1 MQQMKKKANQIT
13 NFKYYLPYFI
23 RGIIA
28 FFILLA
34 LTLLIYF
41 FELNTPMTTISLL
54 DGLLI
59 ATVIGFATSLF
70 TYLVYS
76 GSLNFVS
83 YGFSTFGSIFN
94 KNVNKKYKD
103 LKEYNEIKKMER
115 AGKTY
120 YFLSYIIVSSLYLI
134 ALKQAPLLEH
144 FQQHLHLDFRVPK
157 LQ

>member
-1 MQQMKKKANQIT
+1 MKKKANQIT

-54 DGLLI
+54 DGLLV

-103 LKEYNEIKKMER
+103 LKEYNEIKKIER

-120 YFLSYIIVSSLYLI
+120 YFLSYILVSSLYLI
-134 ALKQAPLLEH
+134 ALIVVFILFKTEVIL
-144 FQQHLHLDFRVPK
+144 
-157 LQ
+157 

>member
-1 MQQMKKKANQIT
+1 MKKKANQIT

-103 LKEYNEIKKMER
+103 LKEYNEIKKIER

-134 ALKQAPLLEH
+134 DLLVVFILFKTEVI
-144 FQQHLHLDFRVPK
+144 L
-157 LQ
+157 

>member
-1 MQQMKKKANQIT
+1 MKKKANQIT

-59 ATVIGFATSLF
+59 ATVVGFATSLF

-94 KNVNKKYKD
+94 KNVNKKYRD
-103 LKEYNEIKKMER
+103 LKEYNEIKKIER

-134 ALKQAPLLEH
+134 ALIVVFILFKTEVIL
-144 FQQHLHLDFRVPK
+144 
-157 LQ
+157 

>member
-1 MQQMKKKANQIT
+1 MKKKANQIT

-34 LTLLIYF
+34 ITLLIYF

-76 GSLNFVS
+76 GSLNFIS

-103 LKEYNEIKKMER
+103 LKEYNEIKKIER

-134 ALKQAPLLEH
+134 ALIVVFILFNTGAIL
-144 FQQHLHLDFRVPK
+144 
-157 LQ
+157 

>member
-1 MQQMKKKANQIT
+1 MKKKANQIT

-54 DGLLI
+54 DGLLV

-103 LKEYNEIKKMER
+103 LKEYNEIKKIER

-120 YFLSYIIVSSLYLI
+120 YFLSYILVSSLYLI
-134 ALKQAPLLEH
+134 ALIVVFILFNTGVIL
-144 FQQHLHLDFRVPK
+144 
-157 LQ
+157 

>member
-1 MQQMKKKANQIT
+1 MKKKANQIT

-34 LTLLIYF
+34 ITLLIYF

-134 ALKQAPLLEH
+134 ALIVVFILFNTGVIL
-144 FQQHLHLDFRVPK
+144 
-157 LQ
+157 

>member
-1 MQQMKKKANQIT
+1 MKKNANQIT

-34 LTLLIYF
+34 ITLLIYF

-54 DGLLI
+54 DGLLV

-103 LKEYNEIKKMER
+103 LKEYNEIKKIER

-134 ALKQAPLLEH
+134 ALIVVFILFKTEVIL
-144 FQQHLHLDFRVPK
+144 
-157 LQ
+157 

>member
-1 MQQMKKKANQIT
+1 MKKKANQIT

-34 LTLLIYF
+34 ITLLIYF

-54 DGLLI
+54 DGFLV
-59 ATVIGFATSLF
+59 ATVVGFATSLF

-103 LKEYNEIKKMER
+103 LKEYNEIKKIER

-134 ALKQAPLLEH
+134 ALIVVFILFKTEVIL
-144 FQQHLHLDFRVPK
+144 
-157 LQ
+157 

>member
-1 MQQMKKKANQIT
+1 MKKKANQIT

-34 LTLLIYF
+34 ITLLVYF

-59 ATVIGFATSLF
+59 STVVGFATSLF

-134 ALKQAPLLEH
+134 ALIVVFILFKTEVIL
-144 FQQHLHLDFRVPK
+144 
-157 LQ
+157 

>member
-1 MQQMKKKANQIT
+1 MKKKANQIT

-41 FELNTPMTTISLL
+41 FELNTPMTIISLL

-59 ATVIGFATSLF
+59 ATVVGFATSLF

-103 LKEYNEIKKMER
+103 LKEYNEIKKIES

-134 ALKQAPLLEH
+134 ALIIVFILFKTEVIL
-144 FQQHLHLDFRVPK
+144 
-157 LQ
+157 

>member
-1 MQQMKKKANQIT
+1 MKKKANQIT

-59 ATVIGFATSLF
+59 ATIIGFATSLF

-103 LKEYNEIKKMER
+103 LKEYNEIKKIER

-134 ALKQAPLLEH
+134 ALIVVFILFNTGVIL
-144 FQQHLHLDFRVPK
+144 
-157 LQ
+157 

>member
-1 MQQMKKKANQIT
+1 MKKKANQIT

-103 LKEYNEIKKMER
+103 LKEYNEIKKIER

-134 ALKQAPLLEH
+134 ALIIVFILFKTGAIL
-144 FQQHLHLDFRVPK
+144 
-157 LQ
+157 

>member
-1 MQQMKKKANQIT
+1 MKKKANQIT

-54 DGLLI
+54 DGLLV
-59 ATVIGFATSLF
+59 ATVVGFATSLF

-103 LKEYNEIKKMER
+103 LKEYNEIKKIER

-134 ALKQAPLLEH
+134 ALIVVFILFKTEVIL
-144 FQQHLHLDFRVPK
+144 
-157 LQ
+157 

>member
-1 MQQMKKKANQIT
+1 MKKKANQIT

-34 LTLLIYF
+34 ITLLIYF

-54 DGLLI
+54 DGLLV

-120 YFLSYIIVSSLYLI
+120 YFLSYILVSSLYLI
-134 ALKQAPLLEH
+134 ALIVVFILFKTEVIL
-144 FQQHLHLDFRVPK
+144 
-157 LQ
+157 

>member
-1 MQQMKKKANQIT
+1 MKKKANQIT

-34 LTLLIYF
+34 MTLLIYF

-54 DGLLI
+54 DGLLV

-103 LKEYNEIKKMER
+103 LKEYNEIKKIER

-134 ALKQAPLLEH
+134 ALIVVFILFKTEVIL
-144 FQQHLHLDFRVPK
+144 
-157 LQ
+157 

>member
-1 MQQMKKKANQIT
+1 MKKKENQIT
-13 NFKYYLPYFI
+13 NFIYYLPYFI

-76 GSLNFVS
+76 GPLNFVS

-103 LKEYNEIKKMER
+103 LKEYNEIKKIER

-134 ALKQAPLLEH
+134 ALIIVFILFKTGVIL
-144 FQQHLHLDFRVPK
+144 
-157 LQ
+157 

>member
-1 MQQMKKKANQIT
+1 MKKKANQIT

-34 LTLLIYF
+34 ITLLIYF

-54 DGLLI
+54 DGLLV
-59 ATVIGFATSLF
+59 ATVVGFATSLF

-134 ALKQAPLLEH
+134 ALIVVFILFNTGVIL
-144 FQQHLHLDFRVPK
+144 
-157 LQ
+157 

>member
-1 MQQMKKKANQIT
+1 MKKKTNQIT

-54 DGLLI
+54 DGLLV

-103 LKEYNEIKKMER
+103 LKEYNEIKKIER

-134 ALKQAPLLEH
+134 ALIIVFILFNTEVIL
-144 FQQHLHLDFRVPK
+144 
-157 LQ
+157 

>member
-1 MQQMKKKANQIT
+1 MKKKANQIT

-34 LTLLIYF
+34 ITLLVYF

-59 ATVIGFATSLF
+59 STVVGFATSLF

-120 YFLSYIIVSSLYLI
+120 YFLSYILVSSLYLI
-134 ALKQAPLLEH
+134 ALIVVFILFKTEVIL
-144 FQQHLHLDFRVPK
+144 
-157 LQ
+157 

>member
-1 MQQMKKKANQIT
+1 MKKKANQIT

-120 YFLSYIIVSSLYLI
+120 YFLSYILVSSLYLI
-134 ALKQAPLLEH
+134 ALIVVFILFKNEVIL
-144 FQQHLHLDFRVPK
+144 
-157 LQ
+157 

>member
-1 MQQMKKKANQIT
+1 MKKKANQIT

-83 YGFSTFGSIFN
+83 YGFSTFSSIFN

-120 YFLSYIIVSSLYLI
+120 YFLSYILVSSLYLI
-134 ALKQAPLLEH
+134 ALIVVFILFKTEVIL
-144 FQQHLHLDFRVPK
+144 
-157 LQ
+157 

>member
-1 MQQMKKKANQIT
+1 MKKKAYQIT

-34 LTLLIYF
+34 ITLLIYF

-103 LKEYNEIKKMER
+103 LKEYNEIKKIER

-134 ALKQAPLLEH
+134 ALIVVFILFKTEVIL
-144 FQQHLHLDFRVPK
+144 
-157 LQ
+157 

>member
-1 MQQMKKKANQIT
+1 MKKKANQIT

-54 DGLLI
+54 DGLLV
-59 ATVIGFATSLF
+59 ATIIGFATSLF

-120 YFLSYIIVSSLYLI
+120 YFLSYILVSSLYLI
-134 ALKQAPLLEH
+134 ALIVVFILFKTEVIL
-144 FQQHLHLDFRVPK
+144 
-157 LQ
+157 

>member
-1 MQQMKKKANQIT
+1 MKKKANQIT

-134 ALKQAPLLEH
+134 ALIVVFILFNTGVIL
-144 FQQHLHLDFRVPK
+144 
-157 LQ
+157 

>member
-1 MQQMKKKANQIT
+1 MKKKANQIT

-54 DGLLI
+54 DGLLV
-59 ATVIGFATSLF
+59 ATIIGFATSLF

-134 ALKQAPLLEH
+134 ALIVVFILFKTEVIL
-144 FQQHLHLDFRVPK
+144 
-157 LQ
+157 

>member
-1 MQQMKKKANQIT
+1 MKKKANQIT

-41 FELNTPMTTISLL
+41 FELNTPMTIISLL

-59 ATVIGFATSLF
+59 ATVVGFATSLF

-134 ALKQAPLLEH
+134 ALIVVFILFKTEVIL
-144 FQQHLHLDFRVPK
+144 
-157 LQ
+157 

>member
-1 MQQMKKKANQIT
+1 MKKKANQIT

-59 ATVIGFATSLF
+59 ATVVGFATSLF

-103 LKEYNEIKKMER
+103 LKEYNEIKKIER

-134 ALKQAPLLEH
+134 ALIIVFILFKTDVIL
-144 FQQHLHLDFRVPK
+144 
-157 LQ
+157 

>member
-1 MQQMKKKANQIT
+1 MKKKANQIT

-34 LTLLIYF
+34 ITLLIYF

-54 DGLLI
+54 DGLLV

-134 ALKQAPLLEH
+134 ALIVVFILFKTEVIL
-144 FQQHLHLDFRVPK
+144 
-157 LQ
+157 

>member
-1 MQQMKKKANQIT
+1 MKKKANQIT

-34 LTLLIYF
+34 ITLLVYF

-134 ALKQAPLLEH
+134 ALIVVFILFKIEVIL
-144 FQQHLHLDFRVPK
+144 
-157 LQ
+157 

>member
-1 MQQMKKKANQIT
+1 MKKKANQIT

-41 FELNTPMTTISLL
+41 FELNTPMTIISLL

-59 ATVIGFATSLF
+59 ATVVGFATSLF

-103 LKEYNEIKKMER
+103 LKEYNEIKKIER

-134 ALKQAPLLEH
+134 ALIVVFILFKTEVIL
-144 FQQHLHLDFRVPK
+144 
-157 LQ
+157 

>member
-1 MQQMKKKANQIT
+1 MKKKANQIT

-28 FFILLA
+28 FFILL
-34 LTLLIYF
+34 TIILLIYF

-59 ATVIGFATSLF
+59 ATVVGFATSLF

-103 LKEYNEIKKMER
+103 LKEYNEIKKIER

-134 ALKQAPLLEH
+134 ALIVVFILFKTEVIL
-144 FQQHLHLDFRVPK
+144 
-157 LQ
+157 

>member
-1 MQQMKKKANQIT
+1 MKKKANQIT

-103 LKEYNEIKKMER
+103 LKEYNEIKKIER

-134 ALKQAPLLEH
+134 ALIIVFILFNTGVIL
-144 FQQHLHLDFRVPK
+144 
-157 LQ
+157 

>member
-1 MQQMKKKANQIT
+1 MKKKENQIT

-103 LKEYNEIKKMER
+103 LKEYNEIKKIER

-120 YFLSYIIVSSLYLI
+120 YFLSYILVSSLYLI
-134 ALKQAPLLEH
+134 ALIVVFILFKTEVIL
-144 FQQHLHLDFRVPK
+144 
-157 LQ
+157 

>member
-1 MQQMKKKANQIT
+1 MKKKANQIT

-28 FFILLA
+28 FIILLA
-34 LTLLIYF
+34 ITLLIYF

-54 DGLLI
+54 DGLLV

-103 LKEYNEIKKMER
+103 LKEYNEIKKIER

-134 ALKQAPLLEH
+134 ALIVVFVLFKTEVIL
-144 FQQHLHLDFRVPK
+144 
-157 LQ
+157 

>member
-1 MQQMKKKANQIT
+1 MKKKANQIT

-59 ATVIGFATSLF
+59 ATVVGFATSLF

-134 ALKQAPLLEH
+134 ALIVVFILFKTEVIL
-144 FQQHLHLDFRVPK
+144 
-157 LQ
+157 

>member
-1 MQQMKKKANQIT
+1 MKKKANQIT

-41 FELNTPMTTISLL
+41 FELNTPKTTISLL

-59 ATVIGFATSLF
+59 ATVVGFATSLF
-70 TYLVYS
+70 TYLIYS

-120 YFLSYIIVSSLYLI
+120 YFLSYILVSSLYLI
-134 ALKQAPLLEH
+134 ALIVVFILFKTEVIL
-144 FQQHLHLDFRVPK
+144 
-157 LQ
+157 

>member
-1 MQQMKKKANQIT
+1 MKKKANQIT

-34 LTLLIYF
+34 ITLLIYF

-59 ATVIGFATSLF
+59 ATIIGFATSLF

-134 ALKQAPLLEH
+134 ALIVVFILFKTEVIL
-144 FQQHLHLDFRVPK
+144 
-157 LQ
+157 

>member
-1 MQQMKKKANQIT
+1 MKKKANQIT

-54 DGLLI
+54 DGLLV

-120 YFLSYIIVSSLYLI
+120 YFLSYILVSSLYLI
-134 ALKQAPLLEH
+134 ALIVVFILFKTEVIL
-144 FQQHLHLDFRVPK
+144 
-157 LQ
+157 